1 MIRPQFPLLPKQL
14 VIASLVASLP
24 WLAGP
29 ALAQT
34 AGLTRA
40 QRELLDRHCSECH
53 NQDDFAGGIAFDLL
67 DTGNLL
73 HDAETWEKVLLK
85 LQAGMMP
92 PLGEPRPAAAAKLPS
107 CCGAKRPTPPGSPS
121 RQPGRPTTTPLRLHT
136 TPARPQRK

>member
-40 QRELLDRHCSECH
+40 QRELLDRHCSACH

-92 PLGEPRPAAAAKLPS
+92 PLGEPRPAAAEVSAFVASVAGNLDAAWASAPNH
-107 CCGAKRPTPPGSPS
+107 GA
-121 RQPGRPTTTPLRLHT
+121 PLLH
-136 TPARPQRK
+136 RMNQR